1 MLIDTHAHINMLK
14 NPEMALIE
22 AKDAGVSKIIIPA
35 AESGDFEEI
44 ISLAQRFE
52 DVYCALGVHPEYADS
67 FNDEIAKK
75 IIELAKNTKKVVA
88 IGECGLDYHYSREN
102 KASQKKMFITH
113 IEIAK
118 MLDLPLIVHD
128 RDAHLDTLETLVQNK
143 AQKVLLH
150 CFSGSVEFMK
160 QCTKLGYKIAVGG
173 VVTFKN
179 AKEIKEVAREI
190 NIEDLMLE
198 TDCPY
203 LTPHPFRGMENS
215 PKYIGF
221 VAKEIANIK
230 NLTLDEV
237 MQKTSIN
244 AIEFFNLQD

>member
-35 AESGDFEEI
+35 AESSDFEEI

-52 DVYCALGVHPEYADS
+52 DVYCALGVHPEYADN

-150 CFSGSVEFMK
+150 CFSGSAEFMK

-221 VAKEIANIK
+221 IAKEIANIK